1 MYSGEYRPCERVGPL
16 RGRFGGARTAILVA
30 CLASRGSR
38 ERRPV
43 RWLSCVRPSSSR
55 LRGSWP
61 SLPQETGRRGAGSLI
76 PGRLRSGSRSA
87 APEGC
92 RSARRSNL
100 PSEPTGLPST
110 SGWPW
115 RACAS
120 HRRATRATCSVVSTK
135 PTRPFPDPPRWGIY
149 PKLPRTP
156 YRRISLGP
164 GPDGRGLRER
174 LFCMEYYRVLMYST
188 TLPCT

>member
-1 MYSGEYRPCERVGPL
+1 MRTSDNSPSTHSGEYRPREWVWGL
-16 RGRFGGARTAILVA
+16 RGRFGGARNAILVA
-30 CLASRGSR
+30 CLASGGSR
-38 ERRPV
+38 VGRPL

-61 SLPQETGRRGAGSLI
+61 SLPQEAGRRGARRLL
-76 PGRLRSGSRSA
+76 PGRRLRSGSRSA
-87 APEGC
+87 AREGC

-100 PSEPTGLPST
+100 RSEELTGLPST

-120 HRRATRATCSVVSTK
+120 HRRGTRATCSVVSTK

-149 PKLPRTP
+149 PKLRRTP
-156 YRRISLGP
+156 LLGSRVN
-164 GPDGRGLRER
+164 RGYSR
-174 LFCMEYYRVLMYST
+174 LTAVAR
-188 TLPCT
+188 